1 MAQGEAVPVHG
12 LVLAAASPYLAHLIS
27 SSPEGDP
34 HDVIILD
41 SVQTNQVAVLHLY
54 VPIITVRQDQF
65 KIQLS

>member
-1 MAQGEAVPVHG
+1 MVQGEAVPVHG

-41 SVQTNQVAVLHLY
+41 SVQTNQVAALHL
-54 VPIITVRQDQF
+54 F
-65 KIQLS
+65 